1 MFDELLVEEF
11 GRIDPKILAS
21 GIVAYRRARESAL
34 VLYPH
39 VQMTLLELAKR
50 GISSAWCRTRRSS
63 RSGCG
68 CARSRSST
76 CSTAVVTFDD
86 TNERKPSPGPF
97 REILKRLQV
106 EPNEALMVGDWAER
120 DVVGG
125 KSLGMKTVFARYG
138 DTFGTETSGADY
150 DVDDVIELVG
160 IVDRLNGVAPGQSD
174 GARATPAEA
183 SGVPAAGCRAA
194 VRRVVRHPESGGR
207 QWRRARSRPRR
218 SKSTRHPR
226 APEGS
231 DQHFHVYVFDV
242 FNQAFLPGSR
252 STPSRKRCRSCGTSR
267 SGSTSSRRP
276 IPSCSTCPS
285 SRPTR
290 I

>member
-21 GIVAYRRARESAL
+21 GIVAYRRGRESAL

-50 GISSAWCRTRRSS
+50 GIKLGVVSDAPQFQVWLRL
-63 RSGCG
+63 
-68 CARSRSST
+68 
-76 CSTAVVTFDD
+76 CSLSLQHLFDAVVTFDD

-183 SGVPAAGCRAA
+183 SGVPAAGAPR
-194 VRRVVRHPESGGR
+194 GGPPG
-207 QWRRARSRPRR
+207 RSSP
-218 SKSTRHPR
+218 
-226 APEGS
+226 
-231 DQHFHVYVFDV
+231 
-242 FNQAFLPGSR
+242 
-252 STPSRKRCRSCGTSR
+252 
-267 SGSTSSRRP
+267 
-276 IPSCSTCPS
+276 
-285 SRPTR
+285 
-290 I
+290 

>member
-1 MFDELLVEEF
+1 VFDELLVEEF

-21 GIVAYRRARESAL
+21 GIVAYRRGRESAL

-50 GISSAWCRTRRSS
+50 GIKLGVVSDAPQFQVWLRL
-63 RSGCG
+63 
-68 CARSRSST
+68 
-76 CSTAVVTFDD
+76 CSLSLQHLFDAVVTFDD

-183 SGVPAAGCRAA
+183 SGVPAAGAPR
-194 VRRVVRHPESGGR
+194 GGPPG
-207 QWRRARSRPRR
+207 RSSP
-218 SKSTRHPR
+218 
-226 APEGS
+226 
-231 DQHFHVYVFDV
+231 
-242 FNQAFLPGSR
+242 
-252 STPSRKRCRSCGTSR
+252 
-267 SGSTSSRRP
+267 
-276 IPSCSTCPS
+276 
-285 SRPTR
+285 
-290 I
+290 